1 MSTTLFRSKEREE
14 QGFSVRDVRLK
25 LHENGYEPIATRGKK
40 PVADGWQNGEITRDR
55 IIKEILSH
63 PGATNTGLRTDHFPV
78 VDIDLWNDDH
88 VVVIA
93 QLVTERLG
101 LTPLFRRGRKGLA
114 MCYRLSG
121 TPIGKLIIKGD
132 TDERTALSR
141 PVYKTLVEILGR
153 SNQVVAYGVHPET
166 GRVYEWLEPG
176 GEPLKVGFDDLP
188 AVTPDQLRG
197 LADAVRLECAGLGY
211 NVKGLGV
218 QGGEDTI
225 SAPIAYGRLDDARD
239 VTTKFLDLI
248 PSAKR
253 SRSGWYNFGCP
264 ACGHRDHKSGIQVL
278 ANGGFVYHCF
288 HASCDFNKSTGWQ
301 PPNRIVGDRVKHLY
315 ELLGGDAADLKI
327 ENRRCGY
334 ESVAEM
340 LADFARM
347 GVVR

>member
-1 MSTTLFRSKEREE
+1 MSTTLFRSKEQEE
-14 QGFSVRDVRLK
+14 QALSACHVRLR
-25 LHENGYEPIATRGKK
+25 LHENGYEPIATCGKK
-40 PVADGWQNGEITRDR
+40 PVVDGWQNGEITRDR
-55 IIKEILSH
+55 IIKETLSH

-78 VDIDLWNDDH
+78 VYIDLWNDDH

-114 MCYRLSG
+114 MCYSLTG

-132 TDERTALSR
+132 TDERTALGR

-153 SNQVVAYGVHPET
+153 SNQVVAYGVHPDT

-197 LADAVRLECAGLGY
+197 LAEAVRHECAGLGY

-218 QGGEDTI
+218 QGGEDTM
-225 SAPIAYGRLDDARD
+225 SAPISCGGVDDARD

-288 HASCDFNKSTGWQ
+288 HASCEFNKSTGWQ
-301 PPNRIVGDRVKHLY
+301 PPNRTVGDRVKRLY

-327 ENRRCGY
+327 ENRLCGY

-340 LADFARM
+340 LADLAQM
-347 GVVR
+347 GVAR